1 MKTNILY
8 KDSNIEWLGKI
19 PSHWNLVP
27 LKRLVRIKNGK
38 DYKEYLDS
46 EDYPVIG
53 SGGIFTFCSQYLYD
67 GEALLLG
74 RKGTVD
80 KPLYVNGKFWT
91 VDTMFY
97 AIPKVVVNVKYLY
110 YQALTIP
117 FERYM
122 TSTALP
128 SMTQTDLGNHV
139 FCVPTLI
146 EQEAIVAYL
155 DKKCNRIDS
164 LIEKLRQEICLL
176 NEIRQTTIADAVT
189 QGINKNR
196 KFVESGIDWIGR
208 VPEKWKKCRF
218 KDFLLLQNQKSNS
231 CNKIGLENIEGKTG
245 KFIDTDTEYE
255 GDGILFDC
263 GDIVYGK
270 LRPYLQ
276 KVWLSSFRG
285 NAVGDFFVFKT
296 KENCYNKYIHY
307 LMLSEGFTSVCNG
320 STNGAKMPRVSSAFI
335 LSLNYYLP
343 PLKEQYDIVTYL
355 DLYCQK
361 NDLVVSDCKSKISL
375 LEELKK
381 SIIKESVTGKTT
393 C

>member
-1 MKTNILY
+1 MMK
-8 KDSNIEWLGKI
+8 
-19 PSHWNLVP
+19 NL
-27 LKRLVRIKNGK
+27 
-38 DYKEYLDS
+38 
-46 EDYPVIG
+46 
-53 SGGIFTFCSQYLYD
+53 
-67 GEALLLG
+67 
-74 RKGTVD
+74 
-80 KPLYVNGKFWT
+80 
-91 VDTMFY
+91 
-97 AIPKVVVNVKYLY
+97 KV
-110 YQALTIP
+110 
-117 FERYM
+117 
-122 TSTALP
+122 
-128 SMTQTDLGNHV
+128 
-139 FCVPTLI
+139 
-146 EQEAIVAYL
+146 
-155 DKKCNRIDS
+155 
-164 LIEKLRQEICLL
+164 KLR
-176 NEIRQTTIADAVT
+176 
-189 QGINKNR
+189 
-196 KFVESGIDWIGR
+196 
-208 VPEKWKKCRF
+208 
-218 KDFLLLQNQKSNS
+218 
-231 CNKIGLENIEGKTG
+231 